1 LTIHTE
7 KKPEDFKLGDSLH
20 PSALTVQQEAAQ
32 YLAERGSFGRVTEFC
47 AIQHIV
53 LEPKVELE
61 MLRQEAA
68 REHVVAA
75 FKRFIKGTELNEYEY
90 SHIEPSLV
98 PLYKMFRAF
107 KLSQV
112 K

>member
-1 LTIHTE
+1 MTLHSE
-7 KKPEDFKLGDSLH
+7 KIYGTLGDSLR
-20 PSALTVQQEAAQ
+20 PDTTPVEELAAR
-32 YLAERGSFGRVTEFC
+32 YLAERGSYARHMEFC
-47 AIQHIV
+47 AIQGII
-53 LEPKVELE
+53 PDPAVERE

-75 FKRFIKGTELNEYEY
+75 FEKFIKGAELNEYEQ
-90 SHIEPSLV
+90 SHIEPALV
-98 PLYKMFRAF
+98 PLYKIFRAF

>member
-1 LTIHTE
+1 MTLHAEKMIHS
-7 KKPEDFKLGDSLH
+7 LGDSLR
-20 PSALTVQQEAAQ
+20 PVELTLEDGAALA
-32 YLAERGSFGRVTEFC
+32 LAERGSYARYMEFC
-47 AIQHIV
+47 AIQQLIPHDDVVREIQ
-53 LEPKVELE
+53 
-61 MLRQEAA
+61 RQEAA

-75 FKRFIKGTELNEYEY
+75 FEKFIKGTELNEYEQ

>member
-1 LTIHTE
+1 MIHSE
-7 KKPEDFKLGDSLH
+7 MKPEDFKLGDSLH
-20 PSALTVQQEAAQ
+20 PSTLTVQQEAAHF
-32 YLAERGSFGRVTEFC
+32 LAERGSFGRVTEFC
-47 AIQHIV
+47 AVQHIV

-75 FKRFIKGTELNEYEY
+75 FDKFIKGAELNEYEQ
-90 SHIEPSLV
+90 SHINPALV
-98 PLYKMFRAF
+98 PLYKIFRAF